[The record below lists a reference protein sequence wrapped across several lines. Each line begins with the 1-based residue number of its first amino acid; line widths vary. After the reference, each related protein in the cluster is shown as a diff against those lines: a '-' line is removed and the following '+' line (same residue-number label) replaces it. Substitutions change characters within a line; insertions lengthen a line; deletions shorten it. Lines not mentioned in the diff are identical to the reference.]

1 MRLLDNRYFH
11 LGIYILYI
19 ILGTTGII
27 FSYVGW
33 FVDIHNEFYILFT
46 NQTNIIGVICVACL
60 LVSAII
66 DIVKKKTAG
75 REERFVNF
83 AFCCFIYLTITMILY
98 NVFSPDGHIFTIKF
112 WSTVQCPVLHLFA
125 PVLFIFIFLGFTNKD
140 KISKWIPLYVV
151 IYPILYSIFI
161 FVRAAI
167 LGDVEE
173 FHISGYIKF
182 PYPIFDYDSYPIW
195 LICLFMAIGVVLFIG
210 LAILLRFIFQ
220 RKKKAHDGAHSN

>member
-11 LGIYILYI
+11 LGIYIVYI

-66 DIVKKKTAG
+66 DLVKKKTVG

-140 KISKWIPLYVV
+140 KISKLIPLYVV
-151 IYPILYSIFI
+151 IYPLLYSIFI

-173 FHISGYIKF
+173 FQLSGYIKF
-182 PYPIFDYDSYPIW
+182 PYPIFDYDNYPIW

-220 RKKKAHDGAHSN
+220 RKKKALAG

>member
-1 MRLLDNRYFH
+1 MRLLDYRYFH
-11 LGIYILYI
+11 LGIYIVYI

-66 DIVKKKTAG
+66 DLVKKKTVG

-125 PVLFIFIFLGFTNKD
+125 PVLFIFIFLRFTNKD
-140 KISKWIPLYVV
+140 KISKLIPLYVV
-151 IYPILYSIFI
+151 IYPLLYSIFI

-173 FHISGYIKF
+173 FQISGYIKF
-182 PYPIFDYDSYPIW
+182 PYPIFDYDNYPIW

-220 RKKKAHDGAHSN
+220 RKKKALAG

>member
-33 FVDIHNEFYILFT
+33 FVNIHNEFYILFT
-46 NQTNIIGVICVACL
+46 NQANIIGVICVSCL
-60 LVSAII
+60 LASAVI
-66 DIVKKKTAG
+66 DIANKDINS
-75 REERFVNF
+75 RENRFVNF

-140 KISKWIPLYVV
+140 KISKWIPLFIL
-151 IYPILYSIFI
+151 IYPLLYSIFI

-173 FHISGYIKF
+173 FQISGYIKF
-182 PYPIFDYDSYPIW
+182 PYPIFDYDTYPIW
-195 LICLFMAIGVVLFIG
+195 LICIFMVIGVALFMGI
-210 LAILLRFIFQ
+210 AILLRFIFQ
-220 RKKKAHDGAHSN
+220 RKKKALAG

>member
-11 LGIYILYI
+11 LGIYIIYI

-33 FVDIHNEFYILFT
+33 FVNIHNEFYILFT
-46 NQTNIIGVICVACL
+46 NQANIIGVICVSCL
-60 LVSAII
+60 LASAVI
-66 DIVKKKTAG
+66 DITNKDINS
-75 REERFVNF
+75 RENRFVNF
-83 AFCCFIYLTITMILY
+83 AFCCFIYLTMTMVLY
-98 NVFSPDGHIFTIKF
+98 NFFSPNGHIFTIKF
-112 WSTVQCPVLHLFA
+112 WSTVQCPILHLFA

-140 KISKWIPLYVV
+140 KISKWIPLFVI
-151 IYPILYSIFI
+151 IYPLLYSIFI

-173 FHISGYIKF
+173 FPVSGYIKF
-182 PYPIFDYDSYPIW
+182 PYPIFDYDTYPLW
-195 LICLFMAIGVVLFIG
+195 LICIYMAVGVVLFMG

-220 RKKKAHDGAHSN
+220 RKKKALAG

>member
-1 MRLLDNRYFH
+1 
-11 LGIYILYI
+11 
-19 ILGTTGII
+19 
-27 FSYVGW
+27 
-33 FVDIHNEFYILFT
+33 
-46 NQTNIIGVICVACL
+46 
-60 LVSAII
+60 
-66 DIVKKKTAG
+66 
-75 REERFVNF
+75 
-83 AFCCFIYLTITMILY
+83 MILY

-140 KISKWIPLYVV
+140 KISKLIPLYVV
-151 IYPILYSIFI
+151 IYPLLYSIFI

-173 FHISGYIKF
+173 FQISGYIKF
-182 PYPIFDYDSYPIW
+182 PYPIFDYDNYPIW

-220 RKKKAHDGAHSN
+220 RKKKALAG

>member
-11 LGIYILYI
+11 LGIYIIYI

-33 FVDIHNEFYILFT
+33 FVNIHNEFYILFT
-46 NQTNIIGVICVACL
+46 NQTNIIGVICVVCL

-66 DIVKKKTAG
+66 DIVKKKTVG
-75 REERFVNF
+75 REERCVNF

-140 KISKWIPLYVV
+140 KISKLIPLYVV
-151 IYPILYSIFI
+151 IYPLLYSIFI

-173 FHISGYIKF
+173 FQISGYIKF
-182 PYPIFDYDSYPIW
+182 PYPIFDYDNYPIW

-220 RKKKAHDGAHSN
+220 RKKKALAG

>member
-33 FVDIHNEFYILFT
+33 FVNIHNEFYILFT
-46 NQTNIIGVICVACL
+46 NQTNIIGVICVSCL
-60 LVSAII
+60 LASAVI
-66 DIVKKKTAG
+66 DIANKDINS
-75 REERFVNF
+75 RENRFVNF

-125 PVLFIFIFLGFTNKD
+125 PVLFVFIFLGFTNKD
-140 KISKWIPLYVV
+140 KISKRIPLFIL
-151 IYPILYSIFI
+151 IYPLLYSIFI

-173 FHISGYIKF
+173 FQISGYIKF
-182 PYPIFDYDSYPIW
+182 PYPIFDYDTYPIW
-195 LICLFMAIGVVLFIG
+195 LICIFMVIGVVLFMG

-220 RKKKAHDGAHSN
+220 RKKKALAG

>member
-11 LGIYILYI
+11 LGIYIVYI
-19 ILGTTGII
+19 ILASTGIV

-33 FVDIHNEFYILFT
+33 FVNIHNEFYILFT
-46 NQTNIIGVICVACL
+46 NQANIIGVVCVSCL
-60 LVSAII
+60 LASAVI
-66 DIVKKKTAG
+66 DITNKDINS
-75 REERFVNF
+75 RENRFVNF

-98 NVFSPDGHIFTIKF
+98 NVFSPDGHIFTLKF

-151 IYPILYSIFI
+151 IYPLLYSIFI

-173 FHISGYIKF
+173 FQISGYIKF

-195 LICLFMAIGVVLFIG
+195 LICIFMVVGVVLFMG

-220 RKKKAHDGAHSN
+220 RKKKALAG

>member
-11 LGIYILYI
+11 LGIYIVYI

-33 FVDIHNEFYILFT
+33 FVNIHNEFYILFT

-66 DIVKKKTAG
+66 DIAKKKTVG
-75 REERFVNF
+75 REERFVSF

-140 KISKWIPLYVV
+140 KISKLIPLYVV
-151 IYPILYSIFI
+151 IYPLLYSIFI

-173 FHISGYIKF
+173 FQISGYIKF
-182 PYPIFDYDSYPIW
+182 PYPIFDYDNYPIW

-220 RKKKAHDGAHSN
+220 RKKKALAG

>member
-46 NQTNIIGVICVACL
+46 NQTNIIGVICVVCL

-66 DIVKKKTAG
+66 DIVKKKTVG

-98 NVFSPDGHIFTIKF
+98 NVFSLDGHIFTIKF

-140 KISKWIPLYVV
+140 KISKLIPLYVV
-151 IYPILYSIFI
+151 IYPLLYSIFI

-173 FHISGYIKF
+173 FQISGYIKF
-182 PYPIFDYDSYPIW
+182 PYPIFDYDNYPIW

-220 RKKKAHDGAHSN
+220 RKKKALAG

>member
-33 FVDIHNEFYILFT
+33 FVNIHNEFYILFT
-46 NQTNIIGVICVACL
+46 NQANIIGVICVSCL
-60 LVSAII
+60 LASAVI
-66 DIVKKKTAG
+66 DIANKDINS
-75 REERFVNF
+75 RENRFVNF

-125 PVLFIFIFLGFTNKD
+125 PALFIFIFLGFANKD
-140 KISKWIPLYVV
+140 KISKWIPLFIL
-151 IYPILYSIFI
+151 IYPLLYSIFI

-173 FHISGYIKF
+173 FQISGYIKF
-182 PYPIFDYDSYPIW
+182 PYPIFDYDTYPIW
-195 LICLFMAIGVVLFIG
+195 LICIFMVIGVVLFMGI
-210 LAILLRFIFQ
+210 AVLLRFIFQ
-220 RKKKAHDGAHSN
+220 RKKKALAG

>member
-11 LGIYILYI
+11 LGIYTLYI

-33 FVDIHNEFYILFT
+33 FVNIHNEFYILFT
-46 NQTNIIGVICVACL
+46 NQANIIAVVCVACL
-60 LVSAII
+60 LASAII
-66 DIVKKKTAG
+66 DTVKKKTVG

-98 NVFSPDGHIFTIKF
+98 NVFSPDGHIFTLKF
-112 WSTVQCPVLHLFA
+112 WSTVQCPVLHLLA
-125 PVLFIFIFLGFTNKD
+125 PLLFIFIFLGFTNKD
-140 KISKWIPLYVV
+140 KISKWIPFYIIV
-151 IYPILYSIFI
+151 YPLLYSIFI

-173 FHISGYIKF
+173 FQISGYIKF

-195 LICLFMAIGVVLFIG
+195 LICLFMAIGVILFIG
-210 LAILLRFIFQ
+210 LAILLKFIFQ
-220 RKKKAHDGAHSN
+220 RKKKALAG

>member
-11 LGIYILYI
+11 LGIYIVYI

-66 DIVKKKTAG
+66 DLVKKKTVG

-140 KISKWIPLYVV
+140 KISKLIPLYVV
-151 IYPILYSIFI
+151 IYPLLYSIFI

-173 FHISGYIKF
+173 FQISGYIKF
-182 PYPIFDYDSYPIW
+182 PYPIFDYDNYPIW
-195 LICLFMAIGVVLFIG
+195 LICLFMAIGVVLFIA

-220 RKKKAHDGAHSN
+220 RKKKALAG

>member
-33 FVDIHNEFYILFT
+33 FVNIHNEFYILFT
-46 NQTNIIGVICVACL
+46 NQTNIIGVICVSCL
-60 LVSAII
+60 LASAVI
-66 DIVKKKTAG
+66 DIANKDINS
-75 REERFVNF
+75 RENRFVNF

-125 PVLFIFIFLGFTNKD
+125 PVLFVFIFLGFTNKD
-140 KISKWIPLYVV
+140 KISKWIPLFVI
-151 IYPILYSIFI
+151 IYPLLYSIFI

-173 FHISGYIKF
+173 FEISGYIKF

-195 LICLFMAIGVVLFIG
+195 LICIFMVIGVVLFMG
-210 LAILLRFIFQ
+210 LSILLRFIFQ
-220 RKKKAHDGAHSN
+220 RKKKALTGYFI

>member
-11 LGIYILYI
+11 LGIYIIYI

-46 NQTNIIGVICVACL
+46 NQTNIIGVICVVCL

-66 DIVKKKTAG
+66 DIVKKKTVG

-140 KISKWIPLYVV
+140 KISKLIPLYVV
-151 IYPILYSIFI
+151 IYPLLYSIFI

-173 FHISGYIKF
+173 FQISGYIKF
-182 PYPIFDYDSYPIW
+182 PYPIFDYDNYPIW

-220 RKKKAHDGAHSN
+220 RKKKALAG

>member
-11 LGIYILYI
+11 LVIYILYI

-66 DIVKKKTAG
+66 DLVKKKTVG

-140 KISKWIPLYVV
+140 KISKWIPLFVI
-151 IYPILYSIFI
+151 IYPLLYSIFI

-173 FHISGYIKF
+173 FQISGYIKF

-210 LAILLRFIFQ
+210 LAVLLRFIFQ
-220 RKKKAHDGAHSN
+220 RKKKALAG

>member
-11 LGIYILYI
+11 LGIYIIYI

-46 NQTNIIGVICVACL
+46 NQTDIIGVICVACL

-66 DIVKKKTAG
+66 DLVKKKTVG
-75 REERFVNF
+75 REERFVDF

-140 KISKWIPLYVV
+140 KISKLIPLYVV
-151 IYPILYSIFI
+151 IYPLLYSIFI

-173 FHISGYIKF
+173 FQISGYIKF
-182 PYPIFDYDSYPIW
+182 PYPIFDYDNYPIW

-220 RKKKAHDGAHSN
+220 RKKKALAG

>member
-33 FVDIHNEFYILFT
+33 FVNIHNEFYILFT
-46 NQTNIIGVICVACL
+46 NQANIIGVICVSCL
-60 LVSAII
+60 LASAVI
-66 DIVKKKTAG
+66 DIANKDINS
-75 REERFVNF
+75 RENRFVNF
-83 AFCCFIYLTITMILY
+83 AFCSFIYLTMTMILY
-98 NVFSPDGHIFTIKF
+98 NVFSSDGHIFTVKF
-112 WSTVQCPVLHLFA
+112 WSTLQCPVLHLFA

-140 KISKWIPLYVV
+140 KISKWIPLFIL
-151 IYPILYSIFI
+151 IYPLLYSIFI

-173 FHISGYIKF
+173 FQISGYIKF
-182 PYPIFDYDSYPIW
+182 PYPIFDYDTYPIW
-195 LICLFMAIGVVLFIG
+195 LICIFMVIGVVLFMGI
-210 LAILLRFIFQ
+210 AVLLRFIFQ
-220 RKKKAHDGAHSN
+220 RKKKALAG

>member
-33 FVDIHNEFYILFT
+33 FVNIHNEFYILFT
-46 NQTNIIGVICVACL
+46 NQANIVGDICICCL
-60 LVSAII
+60 LVSSII
-66 DIVKKKTAG
+66 DITKKKTIG
-75 REERFVNF
+75 KEERFVNY
-83 AFCCFIYLTITMILY
+83 AFCCFVYLTITMILY
-98 NVFSPDGHIFTIKF
+98 NFFSPNGHIFTIKF

-140 KISKWIPLYVV
+140 KISKWVPLYVI
-151 IYPILYSIFI
+151 IYPLLYSIFI

-173 FHISGYIKF
+173 FPVSGYIKF
-182 PYPIFDYDSYPIW
+182 PYPIFDYDTYPLW
-195 LICLFMAIGVVLFIG
+195 LICIYMAVGVVLFMG

-220 RKKKAHDGAHSN
+220 RKKKALAG

>member
-11 LGIYILYI
+11 SGIYALYI

-66 DIVKKKTAG
+66 DIVKKKTVG

-83 AFCCFIYLTITMILY
+83 AFCCFI
-98 NVFSPDGHIFTIKF
+98 
-112 WSTVQCPVLHLFA
+112 
-125 PVLFIFIFLGFTNKD
+125 
-140 KISKWIPLYVV
+140 
-151 IYPILYSIFI
+151 
-161 FVRAAI
+161 
-167 LGDVEE
+167 
-173 FHISGYIKF
+173 
-182 PYPIFDYDSYPIW
+182 
-195 LICLFMAIGVVLFIG
+195 
-210 LAILLRFIFQ
+210 
-220 RKKKAHDGAHSN
+220 

>member
-66 DIVKKKTAG
+66 DLVKKKTVG

-173 FHISGYIKF
+173 FPISGYIKF

-220 RKKKAHDGAHSN
+220 RKKKALAG

>member
-33 FVDIHNEFYILFT
+33 FVDIHNAFYILFT

-66 DIVKKKTAG
+66 DIVKKKTVG

-98 NVFSPDGHIFTIKF
+98 NVFSLDGHIFTIKF

-140 KISKWIPLYVV
+140 KISKLIPLYVV
-151 IYPILYSIFI
+151 IYPLLYSIFI

-173 FHISGYIKF
+173 FQISGYIKF

-195 LICLFMAIGVVLFIG
+195 LICLFMVIGVVLFIA

-220 RKKKAHDGAHSN
+220 RKKKALAG

>member
-11 LGIYILYI
+11 LGIYIVYI

-33 FVDIHNEFYILFT
+33 FVNIHNEFYILFT
-46 NQTNIIGVICVACL
+46 NQANIIGVICVSCL
-60 LVSAII
+60 LASAVI
-66 DIVKKKTAG
+66 DIANKDINS
-75 REERFVNF
+75 RENRFVNF

-112 WSTVQCPVLHLFA
+112 WSTVQCPILHLFA

-140 KISKWIPLYVV
+140 KISKWIPLFIL
-151 IYPILYSIFI
+151 IYPLLYSIFI

-173 FHISGYIKF
+173 FQISGYIKF
-182 PYPIFDYDSYPIW
+182 PYPIFDYDTYPIW
-195 LICLFMAIGVVLFIG
+195 LICIFMVIGVALFMGI
-210 LAILLRFIFQ
+210 AILLRFIFQ
-220 RKKKAHDGAHSN
+220 RKKKALAG

>member
-11 LGIYILYI
+11 LGIYIVYI

-33 FVDIHNEFYILFT
+33 FVNIHNEFYILFT
-46 NQTNIIGVICVACL
+46 NQANIIGVICVSCL
-60 LVSAII
+60 LASAVI
-66 DIVKKKTAG
+66 DIANKDINS
-75 REERFVNF
+75 RENRFVNF

-98 NVFSPDGHIFTIKF
+98 NVFSPNGHIFTIKF

-140 KISKWIPLYVV
+140 RISKWVPLFIL
-151 IYPILYSIFI
+151 IYPLLYSIFI

-173 FHISGYIKF
+173 FQISGYIKF
-182 PYPIFDYDSYPIW
+182 PYPIFDYDTYPIW
-195 LICLFMAIGVVLFIG
+195 LICIFMVIGVALFMGI
-210 LAILLRFIFQ
+210 AILLRFIFQ
-220 RKKKAHDGAHSN
+220 RKKKALAG